1 MDGSVWGGTEPAGAV
16 SRCPPAAR
24 ADSGRTSAPSGERL
38 RQFVAAEVCVWAP
51 EELDSEDPPELPP
64 DDSELPELPEPE
76 LSEEPLPEPEFV
88 PVEVPDSLEEFDP
101 RLSLR

>member
-1 MDGSVWGGTEPAGAV
+1 MGCRAGPAGAI

-24 ADSGRTSAPSGERL
+24 PDSGRTSGSERE
-38 RQFVAAEVCVWAP
+38 RFCQFVAAEVCVWDP
-51 EELDSEDPPELPP
+51 DELDSEEPPELPP

-88 PVEVPDSLEEFDP
+88 PAEAPDSLDEFDP